1 MLEYLKLKWSFFGI
15 DAPAFAWIV
24 AAFLIVFTLVN
35 LGRLILQLRQQM
47 RNFRAASEHITT
59 SVKGIDG
66 GKGIKAADYEQIDKY
81 FKDDATG
88 GLSGAWREYKSHFLL
103 RKAENGEAHYW
114 STRNADESF
123 SERKLVTEKLS
134 RDYYQSLPGIITGI
148 GLLTTFLAILV
159 ALLDVRLVD
168 NRVQGLELLIQGL
181 SGKFIS
187 SVVALLCATIFVFF
201 EKNRFHALEKSQL
214 RLAAL
219 IDRTVPQLSTV
230 HVLVDLQTSF
240 GQLHKDTNSGF
251 ANLREEIKQGINSIV
266 HADSANIGQ
275 LQSEIKQ
282 GIDSIR
288 QSTVLL
294 QEDVADQTVC
304 IKDFNT
310 SLAPMLQQTFNESM
324 TPSMNRM
331 IKSIEDMNEFLR
343 AAEANK
349 SDSIT
354 DSIKELLS
362 NLQTSLTGSIK
373 EMGGK
378 FNESLSGSAQQHFAA
393 VADSLINTTNLLDG
407 MNQQFL
413 SSQNAM
419 QEMIVQTRSTTQEQI
434 TINHNQLNSLAET
447 IGSLMI
453 DLSERVNDL
462 GTKMSESVQANSEN
476 AVGVADKVIKRAD
489 EWSTE
494 NAARLTQLL
503 EVHQTQF
510 ERVVQTRELLDGTII
525 KFNDSLENL
534 LKISLNSQTSVQQI
548 NSAVASMTLAA
559 DKTAATQQSLQ
570 KISDSTVEQLEELN
584 DAHQRQKEMWIAIYN
599 SMEQYQKTFGTVENS
614 AGNLLEQIGSNLEN
628 YQQVCE
634 KGFNKLIES
643 SDGHFTSA
651 TQKLGASVSELDE
664 VLQDL
669 SESFA
674 RFDGGKINV
683 RR

>member
-1 MLEYLKLKWSFFGI
+1 MLESLKLKWTYFGI

-24 AAFLIVFTLVN
+24 AAFLIVFTVIN

-59 SVKGIDG
+59 SVKGIDV
-66 GKGIKAADYEQIDKY
+66 GKGIKATDYEQIDKY
-81 FKDDATG
+81 FKDDASG

-103 RKAENGEAHYW
+103 RKSETGEERYW
-114 STRNADESF
+114 STRNAEESF
-123 SERKLVTEKLS
+123 SERKLVTEKLN
-134 RDYYQSLPGIITGI
+134 RNYYQSLPGTITGI

-168 NRVQGLELLIQGL
+168 KQVQGLELLIQGL

-187 SVVALLCATIFVFF
+187 SVVALLCATVFIFF

-219 IDRTVPQLSTV
+219 IDRTIPQLSPV
-230 HVLVDLQTSF
+230 HILVDLQTSF

-251 ANLREEIKQGINSIV
+251 ANLRDEIKQGINSIV

-294 QEDVADQTVC
+294 QEDVANQTVC
-304 IKDFNT
+304 IQDFNT
-310 SLAPMLQQTFNESM
+310 SLAPMLQQTFDASM
-324 TPSMNRM
+324 TPAMNRM

-362 NLQTSLTGSIK
+362 SLQTSLTGSIK

-378 FNESLSGSAQQHFAA
+378 FNESLSGSAQQQFVS
-393 VADSLINTTNLLDG
+393 VANALDNTTKLLDG

-413 SSQNAM
+413 SSQNAL
-419 QEMIVQTRSTTQEQI
+419 QEMIAQARTTTQEQI

-453 DLSERVNDL
+453 DLSERVNQLSD
-462 GTKMSESVQANSEN
+462 KMSESVQTNSEN
-476 AVGVADKVIKRAD
+476 AVGVADRVIKRAH

-494 NAARLTQLL
+494 NAAQLTRLL

-510 ERVVQTRELLDGTII
+510 ERVVQTRELLDNTIV
-525 KFNDSLENL
+525 KFNGSLENL
-534 LKISLNSQTSVQQI
+534 MKISLNSQTSVQQI
-548 NSAVASMTLAA
+548 NSAVTAMTSAA
-559 DKTAATQQSLQ
+559 EKTASTQQSLQ
-570 KISDSTVEQLEELN
+570 KISASTAEQLEELS
-584 DAHQRQKEMWIAIYN
+584 DAHRQQRELWSAIN
-599 SMEQYQKTFGTVENS
+599 SSMEQYKSTFGTVENS
-614 AGNLLEQIGSNLEN
+614 AGNLLEQIGTNLEN

-643 SDGHFTSA
+643 SDSHFTSA

-674 RFDGGKINV
+674 RLDGGKINV